1 MLNVSLIQ
9 VRIVSAIALV
19 ALIFGT
25 VLPMLDVISFDDD
38 VASARLLSTYAA
50 LMPSWAIWAWS
61 IGTGLIVAV
70 GLIGLGFLWP
80 HSRWLLATY
89 AVASV
94 IGQPFLGLAVVSPYE
109 ATFGGIF
116 GTCLL
121 WLVAVSFWSPF
132 AERFAEV
139 SRPNAH

>member
-1 MLNVSLIQ
+1 MLSVSLTQ
-9 VRIVSAIALV
+9 VRIVSAVALAALV
-19 ALIFGT
+19 FGT
-25 VLPMLDVISFDDD
+25 VLPMLDLISFEDD

-50 LMPSWAIWAWS
+50 LLPSWALWAWS
-61 IGTGLIVAV
+61 IATGLIAAV
-70 GLIGLGFLWP
+70 GLVGLNFLWP

-89 AVASV
+89 ALAAV

-121 WLVAVSFWSPF
+121 WLVAVCFWSPF
-132 AERFAEV
+132 ADRFGEAP
-139 SRPNAH
+139 RPNAG